1 MEGDDVSTTFLVFI
15 NYFIGIEVGRVN
27 LAREEHVDRTL

>member
-15 NYFIGIEVGRVN
+15 NWFIGIGVGRVN
-27 LAREEHVDRTL
+27 LACEKHVDHTL